1 MDKASTAQIPVSHS
15 VLVVDDDAST
25 RGALGQALEDEGY
38 QVTTAAS
45 GNEAWQHFLERKP
58 SAVISDVRM
67 RDGDGVTLLERIRD
81 TDPLTPVFIL
91 ISGFSDISP
100 RAAISKGA
108 NAYFDKPC
116 WLADILDALEESL
129 TRCQE

>member
-1 MDKASTAQIPVSHS
+1 MENPLTSPSTRARS
-15 VLVVDDDAST
+15 VLVVDDDVST

-38 QVTTAAS
+38 HVTTAAS

-58 SAVISDVRM
+58 CAVISDVRM
-67 RDGDGVTLLERIRD
+67 RDGDGVTLLERIRAA
-81 TDPLTPVFIL
+81 DPLTPVFIL

-116 WLADILDALEESL
+116 WLADILDALEDSL
-129 TRCQE
+129 NNM